1 MIVLF
6 SLQLV
11 RFRFIMDIENVNK
24 TLLVK
29 SLNFHGVQLQKIFET
44 EHSSFSNLQLDS
56 QLHFNE
62 YTKRQKQ
69 QR

>member
-1 MIVLF
+1 
-6 SLQLV
+6 
-11 RFRFIMDIENVNK
+11 MDVDSINK
-24 TLLVK
+24 SLLVK
-29 SLNFHGVQLQKIFET
+29 SLNYHGVQLQKIFET
-44 EHSSFSNLQLDS
+44 DYTNFSNLQLDS

>member
-1 MIVLF
+1 
-6 SLQLV
+6 
-11 RFRFIMDIENVNK
+11 MDIESVNK
-24 TLLVK
+24 TILVK

-44 EHSSFSNLQLDS
+44 EYASFSNLQLDS
-56 QLHFNE
+56 LLNFNE